1 MATSGKQPRSS
12 YFSPVELEILMTA
25 YAETNRK
32 KAEARKTG
40 GGPPPPPLT
49 EAEKMALSQ
58 NSGRP
63 IAEGI
68 SGGSSSDPPTPQVTG
83 AYIREPCWKL
93 QWGRRSINLHST
105 AYLMSQVVVSLW
117 ARLRVRCPLKQAFG
131 QFGAS

>member
-1 MATSGKQPRSS
+1 MPFMHTSLQMWVFWLSS
-12 YFSPVELEILMTA
+12 NLTSIIA
-25 YAETNRK
+25 NRK

-68 SGGSSSDPPTPQVTG
+68 SGGSSSDPPTPQDTG
-83 AYIREPCWKL
+83 AYIRGKL
-93 QWGRRSINLHST
+93 F
-105 AYLMSQVVVSLW
+105 
-117 ARLRVRCPLKQAFG
+117 K
-131 QFGAS
+131 